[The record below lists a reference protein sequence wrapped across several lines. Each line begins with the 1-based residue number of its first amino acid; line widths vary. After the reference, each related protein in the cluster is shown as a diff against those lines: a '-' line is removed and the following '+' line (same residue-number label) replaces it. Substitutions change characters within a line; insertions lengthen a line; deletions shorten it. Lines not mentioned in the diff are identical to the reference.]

1 MDHRKLLHLFRL
13 LLVYWQASSL
23 VLCGVRHPV
32 PVLWMVPVSSGPD
45 PENMTD
51 AVAPAVRQA
60 LKDLQRQPPPL
71 GNYEL
76 QLQLLYSQ
84 CDAATSLK
92 ALFDALW
99 AGPRYM
105 LLFGGVCPSVTSLIA
120 RALPAF
126 HLVQVSFVSPSS
138 SLSNRKWYG
147 NLFSTV
153 PSDWA
158 LSRAAIKLLQH
169 YKWTRVGVMAL
180 PERSKDLMRWLLK
193 ENLQVVSTGSLAED
207 ICSSMKKLKES
218 DVRIIVGYFEEDVAD
233 EVFCCAYRLNMF
245 GAQYQWI
252 VVGGWSLGRRA
263 SGCTSDSLL
272 TASNGTIRL
281 QIRHVRNM
289 KIPEDVQEDTLRRPI
304 QGDSQLTQ
312 LAAFAYDAVWV
323 AAKAVSQVMEMVKHR
338 EKYHSQRSTSL
349 AQEEVHRM
357 LLEALKHTNFEGLTG
372 KLFYR
377 NGERMATVELVQHQ
391 GRDSV
396 LVGDFSTWKQ
406 QLDLRTQLLRFNGP
420 GPARD
425 RPVLLLQQLRVPL
438 RVYMVVSSAA
448 ALAIIL
454 TVTILFLT
462 TVNHKYRRPR
472 SGSQDELLLLGLLLS
487 SSSILVS
494 GLDEASLSSWTSEL
508 LCSIR
513 MWTLWVGH
521 TLTFAVIFT
530 RMWMLYSICTHVHQA
545 GRVVLWVVL
554 SDLCVLTSWQLL
566 DPLRWVVLQHGSQ
579 TDPTDPDILVQL
591 FSEQCSSANMELWL
605 TAVFGY
611 KGPLLVLGCYLA
623 WSISAVS
630 HPAEGSKGLTLTMF
644 TLTAFS
650 VSGAT
655 VSLLTSHNPSLQFCL
670 SSVLI
675 LFCHASTLS
684 FLFPIQT
691 PQPAEE
697 DHEEEE
703 QLEVEEW
710 KSRAAQLDVE
720 IQTLMS
726 QLSESEHQTL
736 LHNSAGNIRE
746 LRCLHDAQ
754 ICPADRNSNNPSSPD
769 ALNSPEQMWRRL
781 SVQLPILHH
790 SYMPAVGGI
799 SASNSSLWGSTGA
812 FVHYNLTTTST
823 PPESHSC

>member
-736 LHNSAGNIRE
+736 LHNSGNIRE

>member
-158 LSRAAIKLLQH
+158 LNRAAIKLLQH

-207 ICSSMKKLKES
+207 ICSSMKKLKEN
-218 DVRIIVGYFEEDVAD
+218 DVRIIIGYFEEDFAD

-304 QGDSQLTQ
+304 QEDSQLTR

-349 AQEEVHRM
+349 AQEEIHRM

-377 NGERMATVELVQHQ
+377 NGERMATVELIQHQ
-391 GRDSV
+391 GCDSV
-396 LVGDFSTWKQ
+396 MVGDFSTWTQ

-425 RPVLLLQQLRVPL
+425 RPVMLLQQLRVPL

-530 RMWMLYSICTHVHQA
+530 RMWMLYSICTHAHQA

-623 WSISAVS
+623 WSISAVN

-675 LFCHASTLS
+675 LFCHVSTLS

-726 QLSESEHQTL
+726 QLSESDPQTL
-736 LHNSAGNIRE
+736 LHNSGNIRE

-812 FVHYNLTTTST
+812 FVHYNLVTTST